1 MGDTCQECG
10 ESMEPDDDWVSVCT
24 DFVNG
29 WGETLPIC
37 VGWYHAEC
45 LWPSGEGEQRWLA

>member
-45 LWPSGEGEQRWLA
+45 LWPSGEGE